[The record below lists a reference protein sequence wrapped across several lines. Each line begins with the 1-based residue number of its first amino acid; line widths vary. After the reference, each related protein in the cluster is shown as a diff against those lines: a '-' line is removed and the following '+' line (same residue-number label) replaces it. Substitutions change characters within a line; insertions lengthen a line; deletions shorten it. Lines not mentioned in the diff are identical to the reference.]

1 MEFSISIPNRTR
13 FDLLRDLHDTDAVF
27 ERGRRPTT
35 ALYIIEKAS
44 IRSKIPIVDKCI
56 VAGDGVVYHDRVSR
70 SVNGMNRKRAFIVG
84 SVVLLHADVYR
95 TVVHVELVSL
105 YRVSGVRQKVQ
116 VCPASAV
123 VDDLGVPV
131 GRSLR
136 IVVFDPYHPN
146 RCRTTEQGVEK
157 RDRMDS
163 RLGDEMLIVPTAT

>member
-13 FDLLRDLHDTDAVF
+13 FDVLRDLHDTDAVF

-35 ALYIIEKAS
+35 ALDIIEKAS
-44 IRSKIPIVDKCI
+44 ICSKVTIVDKGI

-70 SVNGMNRKRAFIVG
+70 SVNGMNRNRAFIVS

-136 IVVFDPYHPN
+136 TAVFDPCRPN
-146 RCRTTEQGVEK
+146 QCCTTEQGVEQ
-157 RDRMDS
+157 RDRMNA
-163 RLGDEMLIVPTAT
+163 RLGDEVFIVPTAT

>member
-1 MEFSISIPNRTR
+1 MDIPNRAR
-13 FDLLRDLHDTDAVF
+13 FDLLRDLHDTGAVF
-27 ERGRRPTT
+27 ERGRRRTT
-35 ALYIIEKAS
+35 TLDVIEKAS
-44 IRSKIPIVDKCI
+44 IRSKITIVDKGI
-56 VAGDGVVYHDRVSR
+56 VAGDGVVYHDRVAC

-84 SVVLLHADVYR
+84 GVVLLHADVYR
-95 TVVHVELVSL
+95 AVAHVELVSL
-105 YRVSGVRQKVQ
+105 YRVPGVRQKVQ

-146 RCRTTEQGVEK
+146 QCCTTKQGVEK